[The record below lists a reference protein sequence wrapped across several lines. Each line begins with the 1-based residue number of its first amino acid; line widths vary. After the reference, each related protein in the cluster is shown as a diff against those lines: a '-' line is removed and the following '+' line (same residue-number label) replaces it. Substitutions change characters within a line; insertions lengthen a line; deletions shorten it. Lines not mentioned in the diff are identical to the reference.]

1 MTGDIPDTS
10 PSFSTAKNMFNHLD
24 RKDDL
29 MFDIKLEP
37 TFEIDIRNSS
47 ETILIIIITV
57 VTRSIL
63 TIFQKN
69 TNFYATHLVPPPLSN
84 IRKTPR
90 FYH

>member
-10 PSFSTAKNMFNHLD
+10 PSFSTVKNLFNHLD
-24 RKDDL
+24 RKDEL

-69 TNFYATHLVPPPLSN
+69 TNFYATHLVPTPLSN